1 MFFLVQFVLVLVL
14 DFLVGGF
21 LFLLWSAFPAGD
33 PSLQALPLSTTMLT
47 VVNTVVHALLP
58 STCKYQQAQ
67 CEWFIATYFIWQR
80 GKNNKG
86 SFCRAAARLKMSCMK
101 SEGIFFFVR
110 KLGFLMNGLYERST
124 GLPKEE
130 IIMGIFCSAEWKQ
143 YCEVGQWRTGI
154 VRGKEKKW
162 MNGCEDLCIL
172 GLYSVTWKVSQLLE
186 WLGQLLRHYPGKGYK
201 WHFWFLPHS

>member
-1 MFFLVQFVLVLVL
+1 MVQNILWFPAALLFLPWMFFLVQFVLVLVL

-33 PSLQALPLSTTMLT
+33 SSLQALPLSTTMLT

-101 SEGIFFFVR
+101 SEGIFFFCQETQFSYEWAVWKKHR
-110 KLGFLMNGLYERST
+110 TSKRGDNYGHFL
-124 GLPKEE
+124 
-130 IIMGIFCSAEWKQ
+130 FCWMETILW
-143 YCEVGQWRTGI
+143 GRTMTY
-154 VRGKEKKW
+154 R
-162 MNGCEDLCIL
+162 D
-172 GLYSVTWKVSQLLE
+172 S
-186 WLGQLLRHYPGKGYK
+186 
-201 WHFWFLPHS
+201 

>member
-1 MFFLVQFVLVLVL
+1 MLQWIKTHPDRVTYSSRGVVQNILWFPAALLFLPWMFFLVQFVLVLVL

-33 PSLQALPLSTTMLT
+33 SSLQALPLSTTMLT

-86 SFCRAAARLKMSCMK
+86 SFCRAAARLKRSCMK
-101 SEGIFFFVR
+101 SEGIFFLSGNSV
-110 KLGFLMNGLYERST
+110 FLWKGCM
-124 GLPKEE
+124 KEAQD
-130 IIMGIFCSAEWKQ
+130 FQK
-143 YCEVGQWRTGI
+143 R
-154 VRGKEKKW
+154 R
-162 MNGCEDLCIL
+162 
-172 GLYSVTWKVSQLLE
+172 
-186 WLGQLLRHYPGKGYK
+186 
-201 WHFWFLPHS
+201 